1 MEALEKFLRKHSYK
15 FSKGYPDMGNPK
27 DVLLLESLLEKHDIK
42 INLFKGQKQP
52 VSKST
57 HITEVNEY
65 DNVIKHKLG
74 KLPKPRGDYKLG
86 QDIQLSGADQKIFK
100 ELYPVDP
107 PKKGEDV
114 TSAGS
119 KGSGNGEIALYWLL
133 SKNHD
138 VKDGRGG
145 GAPDLIVNGKGVEVK
160 AYDSKKITLG
170 RFSSDSESVGLLN
183 TLFGLNALVSV
194 LDKSAVKQKEANSLN
209 FTRGDIIKAFEH
221 LRDFS
226 ASAELRGLATKYSLI
241 KNIFDKVDS
250 LISTLKLP
258 AKFKTED
265 AAAAMIRRI
274 IAKKIQEKPGENGYL
289 ANVDE
294 SGKIKYQLISTS
306 KLNKVSSDI
315 ILTNSAIN
323 QGQIIINPDAIF

>member
-1 MEALEKFLRKHSYK
+1 MEALEKFLRQNSYK
-15 FSKGYPDMGNPK
+15 FDKGYPDMNNPK

-42 INLFKGQKQP
+42 INLFKGP
-52 VSKST
+52 NKSIKT
-57 HITEVNEY
+57 QNPISEASEY
-65 DNVIKHKLG
+65 DAVIKNKLG

-86 QDIQLSGADQKIFK
+86 QDVQLSGADVKIFK
-100 ELYPVDP
+100 ELYPIGP
-107 PKKGEDV
+107 PKKGQDV
-114 TSAGS
+114 SSAGS

-133 SKNHD
+133 SKNHK
-138 VKDGRGG
+138 VEDGRGG

-194 LDKSAVKQKEANSLN
+194 LDKTAVKQKEANSLN

-226 ASAELRGLATKYSLI
+226 SSAELRGLATKYSLI

-250 LISTLKLP
+250 LIAALKLP
-258 AKFKTED
+258 PKFKTED

-294 SGKIKYQLISTS
+294 GGKIKYQQISTA
-306 KLNKVSSDI
+306 KLNKVSSDT
-315 ILTNSAIN
+315 ILANSAIN